1 MPSELTQQHCRS
13 IFPSANSTEMIRTL
27 ESGVQ
32 FTEAW
37 EHNSW
42 GPPEEFLGYVFHKS
56 LQYEG
61 KTLEVLVG
69 MNNTGV
75 ISKVSVRGM
84 AGITDEFLAQ
94 YRGKTLRDNFDLV
107 RTPEELLVVPAGIK
121 AMQANLALS
130 ESIAQSVKEIIV
142 SANKVVK

>member
-1 MPSELTQQHCRS
+1 M
-13 IFPSANSTEMIRTL
+13 
-27 ESGVQ
+27 
-32 FTEAW
+32 
-37 EHNSW
+37 
-42 GPPEEFLGYVFHKS
+42 K
-56 LQYEG
+56 
-61 KTLEVLVG
+61 
-69 MNNTGV
+69 NTGV

-130 ESIAQSVKEIIV
+130 ESIAQSVKEIIM